1 MTIALTV
8 GAIAGFVLLTLGTAV
23 FVAAEFSLTA
33 LEKSTVEAHARTGD
47 RRARAVRRAHTTL
60 SFQLSGAQL
69 GITITTL
76 ISVLIAEPLFASLF
90 RDPLR
95 VWLLTTTSAVCI
107 SLT

>member
-33 LEKSTVEAHARTGD
+33 LEKSTVDSHARGGD
-47 RRARAVRRAHTTL
+47 RRGRIVQHAHRTL

-76 ISVLIAEPLFASLF
+76 LTGFIAEPVFSALFHG
-90 RDPLR
+90 PL
-95 VWLLTTTSAVCI
+95 VSAG
-107 SLT
+107 L